1 MSIPHRHGGLMQR
14 IILPRKSLPHIGRA
28 RQPSIQRV
36 APSMVR
42 TLNASGEFALDVGT
56 QARPTMPANVVE
68 RANRMI
74 RPARHN
80 YAIARNLAQKVV
92 TRIGNRL
99 GAPRPDPASPKEA
112 LHFLAEHIEAGVV
125 ASR

>member
-1 MSIPHRHGGLMQR
+1 MSIPNRDSGLMQR

-42 TLNASGEFALDVGT
+42 TLNAPGEFALGVGT
-56 QARPTMPANVVE
+56 EARPAMPANVVE
-68 RANRMI
+68 RANYVI

-80 YAIARNLAQKVV
+80 YAIARNLTQKIV
-92 TRIGNRL
+92 TRIRDRL

-125 ASR
+125 